1 MSVHSLLH
9 SFVLFVVV
17 DSLSAATCCLY
28 MSTVSHRD
36 QHLSTSSR
44 SVCLFFR
51 KSLARGHTRAARS
64 LIASQ
69 IHRIALHRT
78 ARCPLICIIVLV
90 CRRVAASLSPACTLP
105 SISPSRLNIPPR
117 LPPTDG
123 VCPPGCDVYPEAAPR
138 SGSVLFSSLYNPA
151 APFPLIYLHRMNS
164 DGVGEGIT
172 SHK

>member
-51 KSLARGHTRAARS
+51 KSLSRARS
-64 LIASQ
+64 HSRRALSHCISDSS
-69 IHRIALHRT
+69 HRIAPHRT

-123 VCPPGCDVYPEAAPR
+123 VFPPGYEVYPEAASPIASR
-138 SGSVLFSSLYNPA
+138 SSSVLFSSLYYPA
-151 APFPLIYLHRMNS
+151 APFPLIYHLYHT
-164 DGVGEGIT
+164 E
-172 SHK
+172 